1 LSLKKQRWE
10 VRLVGQGGQGLALAG
25 IILAEAAVRD
35 GKNAVMNHTYGA
47 QKRGG
52 PSQADVVISEE
63 EIDYPKVLDADLLV
77 IFSEA
82 AFDEYHHQLGN
93 HGLLIFDS
101 SQIRRA
107 LAKHDRV
114 ILMPFA
120 DISHQATGS
129 GLSANMVA
137 LGFMVELTKLV
148 SHRALAGA
156 LRKHSPKSHLQ
167 ANQAAIEM
175 GTQRAKS
182 IKYRH
187 DWNY

>member
-1 LSLKKQRWE
+1 MKKQRWE
-10 VRLVGQGGQGLALAG
+10 VRLVGQGGQGVALDG

-35 GKNAVMNHTYGA
+35 GKNTVMNHIYGA

-52 PSQADVVISEE
+52 PSQADMIMSGE

-77 IFSEA
+77 IFSES

-93 HGLLIFDS
+93 HGLLVFDS
-101 SQIRRA
+101 SQIKRA

-114 ILMPFA
+114 IPIPFA

-129 GLSANMVA
+129 SLSANMVA
-137 LGFMVELTKLV
+137 LGFVVELTKLV

-156 LRKHSPKSHLQ
+156 VRKHSPKGRLQ
-167 ANQAAIEM
+167 ANQTAMEK
-175 GTQRAKS
+175 GTQRAES